1 MERCWK
7 NGGGRDPCFFLCL
20 LVYFNLFLIDFW
32 GFLLRGM
39 LQRCREDMEGLGDEQ
54 NWGTKESVGN
64 YVIKKALLY
73 T

>member
-7 NGGGRDPCFFLCL
+7 NGGCRDPCFFRCL
-20 LVYFNLFLIDFW
+20 FILIDF
-32 GFLLRGM
+32 GVFLLRGK
-39 LQRCREDMEGLGDEQ
+39 LQRRREDMEGLGDEQ

>member
-1 MERCWK
+1 M
-7 NGGGRDPCFFLCL
+7 FLSL
-20 LVYFNLFLIDFW
+20 LVYFNLFLIDFG
-32 GFLLRGM
+32 GFLFRGM
-39 LQRCREDMEGLGDEQ
+39 LQRRREDMEGLGDEQ